1 MQKATKLATTAAALV
16 MVGIGAWWALSG
28 GVAADDAELM
38 VLRPNDARLTAHG
51 AKIYAEQCASCHGA
65 NLEGQSDWRK
75 RGPDGLLRAPPH
87 DISGHTWH
95 HPDEVLI
102 RITRD
107 GVAAAIGNPNYRTA
121 MPVYR
126 DVLSNAEIVAVL
138 SWIKSQ
144 WPAAVRSKHDQ
155 INAQAR

>member
-1 MQKATKLATTAAALV
+1 
-16 MVGIGAWWALSG
+16 
-28 GVAADDAELM
+28 
-38 VLRPNDARLTAHG
+38 
-51 AKIYAEQCASCHGA
+51 
-65 NLEGQSDWRK
+65 
-75 RGPDGLLRAPPH
+75 
-87 DISGHTWH
+87 
-95 HPDEVLI
+95 LI